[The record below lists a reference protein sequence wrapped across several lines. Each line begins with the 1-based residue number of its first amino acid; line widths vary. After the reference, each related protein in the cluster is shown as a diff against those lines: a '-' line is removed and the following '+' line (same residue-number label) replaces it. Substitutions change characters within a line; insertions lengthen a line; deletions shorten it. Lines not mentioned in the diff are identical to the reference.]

1 MQLLRSVVSD
11 KRTDQKYVLLEGLCS
26 STKLTNEED
35 KLELRLMDEY
45 LAIEKHVGQIAAVIG
60 LQFAYEPEVV
70 QEEEMTYEE
79 PVEGEEKYIVK

>member
-1 MQLLRSVVSD
+1 M
-11 KRTDQKYVLLEGLCS
+11 LEGLCS

-70 QEEEMTYEE
+70 QEEEMTYDE

>member
-1 MQLLRSVVSD
+1 
-11 KRTDQKYVLLEGLCS
+11 
-26 STKLTNEED
+26 
-35 KLELRLMDEY
+35 MDEY

-70 QEEEMTYEE
+70 QEEEVTYEE